1 MSGGRTRTT
10 QNTTGSTQQSSTA
23 TGTPFAQNIL
33 DQTQGQNVIGQVF
46 AANDGGYQGDRE
58 AAAPIRDSMFANW
71 GPTPTTFVPQQT
83 TAQAPNQVQQTAVDP
98 NYQPGIDAGITNANA
113 QSGALQGVS
122 DAGVAGV
129 TSAINSPH
137 LGFDQM
143 LASLRGQHNIA
154 AAQSTNA
161 LAEVA
166 GSQGAFGGT
175 SFARDNAMQSGELQ
189 RAFDDQA
196 AELLWNDQAR
206 RDQWLRDGAGVAGQY
221 AGVGDLT
228 AQRLLNY
235 GGMQQENL
243 QNTANV
249 NETNAQRD
257 SNNQWLAGT
266 LNDTNASNAAQD
278 SIAQWEAAF
287 QAAQQSARNDTTRA
301 ALEQGNAQSGL
312 NNDYYRWAG
321 NQESLDQMLQR
332 LALLMQTSATAPG
345 GSSTGQSTQQSTTT
359 QQSQPSTLSMLG
371 GLASAGIGLATG
383 NPATA
388 LGGFGSLTGG
398 AQGGGS
404 MLPQVPTLASL
415 FPTLYPRG

>member
-33 DQTQGQNVIGQVF
+33 DQTQGQNVVGQVF
-46 AANDGGYQGDRE
+46 AANDGGFQGDRE

-71 GPTPTTFVPQQT
+71 GATPTTFVPQQT
-83 TAQAPNQVQQTAVDP
+83 TAQAPTQVQQTAVDP
-98 NYQPGIDAGITNANA
+98 NYQPGIDAGITNANNQA
-113 QSGALQGVS
+113 GALQGVS
-122 DAGVAGV
+122 DAGIAGV
-129 TSAINSPH
+129 QSAIGSPH
-137 LGFDQM
+137 LGLDEM
-143 LASLRGQHNIA
+143 MTALRGQHNIA

-166 GSQGAFGGT
+166 GASGAFGGT
-175 SFARDNAMQSGELQ
+175 SFARDNAMQTGELA

-235 GGMQQENL
+235 GGMQQENQ

-257 SNNQWLAGT
+257 ANNTWLAGT
-266 LNDTNASNAAQD
+266 LDDTNANNAAQD
-278 SIAQWEAAF
+278 SIAAWEAAF

-301 ALEQGNAQSGL
+301 TLEQGNAQTDL
-312 NNDYYRWAG
+312 NNDYYQWAG
-321 NQESLDQMLQR
+321 GQESLDQMLQR
-332 LALLMQTSATAPG
+332 LMGLMQVGAAAPG
-345 GSSTGQSTQQSTTT
+345 GSSTGQSTQNSTTT
-359 QQSQPSTLSMLG
+359 QSSQPSTLSMLG

-383 NPATA
+383 NPMMA

-404 MLPQVPTLASL
+404 SLPQVPTLASL
-415 FPTLYPRG
+415 FPTLYPGG

>member
-46 AANDGGYQGDRE
+46 AANDGGFQGDRE

-71 GPTPTTFVPQQT
+71 GATPTTFVPQQT

-98 NYQPGIDAGITNANA
+98 NYQPGIDAGITNANNQA
-113 QSGALQGVS
+113 GALQGVS
-122 DAGVAGV
+122 DAGIAGV
-129 TSAINSPH
+129 QSAIGSPH
-137 LGFDQM
+137 LGLDEM
-143 LASLRGQHNIA
+143 MTALRGQHNIA

-166 GSQGAFGGT
+166 GASGAFGGT
-175 SFARDNAMQSGELQ
+175 SFARDNAMQTGELA

-235 GGMQQENL
+235 GGMQQENQ

-257 SNNQWLAGT
+257 ANNAWLAGT
-266 LNDTNASNAAQD
+266 LDDTNANNAAQD
-278 SIAQWEAAF
+278 SIAAWEAAF

-301 ALEQGNAQSGL
+301 TLEQGNAQTDL
-312 NNDYYRWAG
+312 NNDYYQWAG
-321 NQESLDQMLQR
+321 GQESMDQMLQR
-332 LALLMQTSATAPG
+332 LMGLMQIGAAAPG
-345 GSSTGQSTQQSTTT
+345 GSSTGQSTQNSTTT
-359 QQSQPSTLSMLG
+359 QSSQPSTLSMLG

-383 NPATA
+383 NPMMA

-404 MLPQVPTLASL
+404 SLPQVPTLASL
-415 FPTLYPRG
+415 FPTLYPGG